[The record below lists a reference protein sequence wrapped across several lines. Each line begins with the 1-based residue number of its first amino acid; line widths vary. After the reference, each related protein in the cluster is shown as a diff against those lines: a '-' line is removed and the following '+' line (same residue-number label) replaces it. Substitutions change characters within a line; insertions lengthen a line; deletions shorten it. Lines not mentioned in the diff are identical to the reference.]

1 MQYRGYCY
9 AILCLH
15 VCACLCACRVSPA
28 ACLPPDCRETRAINS
43 ACCTQLYLL
52 WCYMH
57 ARSCYMYRL
66 CICMHSF
73 LPCVYCVL
81 RPCTRICIP
90 VSLLRAQAAWPARH
104 ATSLRSLTRL
114 LALTNSDYEQ
124 GNTARVGQLDTH
136 IYVHT
141 RDWGRAH
148 TAQSPDSKQSPQLQ
162 DGGSSSTASIA
173 AAAITEKK
181 Q

>member
-1 MQYRGYCY
+1 
-9 AILCLH
+9 
-15 VCACLCACRVSPA
+15 
-28 ACLPPDCRETRAINS
+28 
-43 ACCTQLYLL
+43 
-52 WCYMH
+52 
-57 ARSCYMYRL
+57 
-66 CICMHSF
+66 MHSF

-141 RDWGRAH
+141 RERDRAH
-148 TAQSPDSKQSPQLQ
+148 TAQCPDSKQSPQLQ
-162 DGGSSSTASIA
+162 DGGSTASIA
-173 AAAITEKK
+173 AAAITEEKK
-181 Q
+181 QKDRDRDGNSNSSTGSEHCTARCTGSARSCPGLCLARASDGSGHVWRLGPDRVSRVTAKRMAVRP